1 MAPTRWLQ
9 IVPSFDMIK
18 LHDTMEDVDKQT
30 TVVTERGQ
38 ISIPA
43 SIRRELG
50 LKTGQP
56 LVWEKISDWEC
67 LVKVLRKKKPVGAL
81 AMIGFA
87 ARSRGEKGRRT
98 AEVMAK
104 LRAGDR

>member
-1 MAPTRWLQ
+1 M
-9 IVPSFDMIK
+9 
-18 LHDTMEDVDKQT
+18 DKQT

-43 SIRRELG
+43 AIRKELG

-56 LVWEKISDWEC
+56 LVWEKISDREC
-67 LVKVLRKKKPVGAL
+67 LIKVPRKKKPVGAV

-87 ARSRGEKGRRT
+87 ARFRGEKGRRT
-98 AEVMAK
+98 VEVMAE
-104 LRAGDR
+104 LRKGER